1 MQMSKVLKQ
10 RLMSNLSVN
19 NSFTFILI
27 HSLRYFRS
35 LASIYLTR
43 SRNSA
48 LMLVHPVNSFEAQT
62 SSKLAPNLSKTFS
75 DGISFKTI
83 STLNLSESGPEEF
96 FNFFA
101 KNSLENTSKWWRTR
115 HSQSRATILLEWKCG
130 SCCQR
135 ILRKVVN
142 FESARTATTRCRTLI
157 FWRLP
162 WWVST
167 SLVI

>member
-1 MQMSKVLKQ
+1 MQMSKGLKQ

-19 NSFTFILI
+19 NSFIFFILG
-27 HSLRYFRS
+27 LRCFRN
-35 LASIYLTR
+35 LQSIYLAGQDDR
-43 SRNSA
+43 A
-48 LMLVHPVNSFEAQT
+48 LMIVLLVNSFEAQT
-62 SSKLAPNLSKTFS
+62 SSKLAQNLAKTFS
-75 DGISFKTI
+75 DGINFKTI
-83 STLNLSESGPEEF
+83 STLNLSESCPEEF

-101 KNSLENTSKWWRTR
+101 KNSLENTSKWWSTR
-115 HSQSRATILLEWKCG
+115 HSQWRATILPEWKCG

-135 ILRKVVN
+135 ILRKVDS
-142 FESARTATTRCRTLI
+142 FESPRTATTRCRTLI